1 MALYDS
7 YVKMIN
13 ARLKEVYNYFG
24 EKSPEYQDLASAT
37 FSVMGNENVL
47 LSINPKKPLR
57 IIRSKRANEE
67 NPLLYQDMQDIW
79 WTFTDYGS
87 LRKMIHRKLENYK
100 EELGEDEVDKM
111 EKMWNSKEKIIVND
125 NGKNVEIEKKE
136 IVKDFIRE
144 ISEQEYSYKYDD
156 EELYDN
162 VRDLILNMDSEDL
175 QDTQYIS
182 KLNDIW
188 EDFFISGKG
197 IRKSKFDGIKSKWDA
212 INSSYESKIKE
223 KLGIKSARD
232 VYDSSVESYDIGG
245 NE

>member
-79 WTFTDYGS
+79 RTFTDYGT
-87 LRKMIHRKLENYK
+87 LKKMTQRKLETYK
-100 EELGEDEVDKM
+100 EELGDDEISKM
-111 EKMWNSKEKIIVND
+111 KKMWNSKNKIIVND
-125 NGKNVEIEKKE
+125 NGNNIEVEE
-136 IVKDFIRE
+136 RE
-144 ISEQEYSYKYDD
+144 ILKNFIQEVSQQEYSYKYDD
-156 EELYDN
+156 TELYEN
-162 VRDLILNMDSEDL
+162 VRDLINNMDEEEVE
-175 QDTQYIS
+175 DTQYKS
-182 KLNDIW
+182 ELRDIW
-188 EDFFISGKG
+188 ETFFRSGKG
-197 IRKSKFDGIKSKWDA
+197 IRDSKFNEIKVKWDA
-212 INSSYESKIKE
+212 LNSSYESKIKE